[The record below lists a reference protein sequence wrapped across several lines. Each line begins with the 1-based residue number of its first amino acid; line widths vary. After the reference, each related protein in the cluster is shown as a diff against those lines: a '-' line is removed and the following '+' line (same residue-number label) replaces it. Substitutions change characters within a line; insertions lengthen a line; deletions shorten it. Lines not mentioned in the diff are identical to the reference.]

1 MAYLGAQPNKTLT
14 KTTSQS
20 FNGTG
25 SATVFTLN
33 RAVNTEEELEVFVEN
48 VQQEPGSGKSYTA
61 SGTTLTF
68 DEAPPSGTGNIY
80 VIYRGLAEVTTRL
93 EHDANQALSATTG
106 TFTQLN
112 SDNIRIDGNTISST
126 DTNGDI
132 TLDPNGTGD
141 VVVTSAEASST
152 TDLTVENTN
161 ASGQGAVLRVK
172 AANTNANSKMV
183 FDDGGTESGFV
194 FDGGV
199 NAVQHFVNGSERM
212 RIDSSGNV
220 GIGISTITTGTLG
233 TSNTFIEAAG
243 PSGGSGTLV
252 LSRDT
257 STDNDEVGGVR
268 FVNQNNADDD
278 GLDADGKL
286 IAGINARI
294 ETSDSNAGDDSG
306 GHLIF
311 STKPEAGSYA
321 ERMRISS
328 DGSITI
334 SDNSVTVNNVN
345 YQSGQFSIPSNT
357 ARRVRIVLSNY
368 GSAYVRIGATRT
380 NGGDTFTYWEGYI
393 YNNNNTNY
401 NNTVSQK
408 TSGNTLSYSF
418 DKTTASVFQWTFN
431 SAASVGNG
439 TIFIQQFRG
448 SSTLYTNLTG

>member
-126 DTNGDI
+126 DTNGNV
-132 TLDPNGTGD
+132 TVDPNGTG
-141 VVVTSAEASST
+141 VIVASS
-152 TDLTVENTN
+152 
-161 ASGQGAVLRVK
+161 
-172 AANTNANSKMV
+172 
-183 FDDGGTESGFV
+183 
-194 FDGGV
+194 
-199 NAVQHFVNGSERM
+199 AVQLGSDAQTYVKGAGASDVDLLLSGDTNIRLETDTNERM

-220 GIGISTITTGTLG
+220 GIGTTTGDITSDGTASRTYVTIQGTANRGRLNLGSTASDGADVGTLG
-233 TSNTFIEAAG
+233 FTNGANTVASISVDSDSGSQTAG
-243 PSGGSGTLV
+243 KMNFATAGT
-252 LSRDT
+252 
-257 STDNDEVGGVR
+257 VR
-268 FVNQNNADDD
+268 FV
-278 GLDADGKL
+278 
-286 IAGINARI
+286 IN
-294 ETSDSNAGDDSG
+294 
-306 GHLIF
+306 
-311 STKPEAGSYA
+311 
-321 ERMRISS
+321 S
-328 DGSITI
+328 DGSVKIT
-334 SDNSVTVNNVN
+334 DNLLTFNDVN

-401 NNTVSQK
+401 NSTVSQK

-448 SSTLYTNLTG
+448 SSTLYTDLTG

>member
-25 SATVFTLN
+25 SATTFTLN

-93 EHDANQALSATTG
+93 EHDANQALAATTG
-106 TFTQLN
+106 TFSGAVTLN
-112 SDNIRIDGNTISST
+112 GGVSGDVAFDT
-126 DTNGDI
+126 DTLKVDSTNNRVGVKTSPDRDLHVKGSSGDPVHFK
-132 TLDPNGTGD
+132 LEGD
-141 VVVTSAEASST
+141 SADYA
-152 TDLTVENTN
+152 
-161 ASGQGAVLRVK
+161 RI
-172 AANTNANSKMV
+172 M
-183 FDDGGTESGFV
+183 FDDGTTDNIGEIRY
-194 FDGGV
+194 
-199 NAVQHFVNGSERM
+199 HFGSDYLRFNTNSAERM

-220 GIGISTITTGTLG
+220 GIGTTTGDITSDGTSSRTYVTIQGTANRGRLNLGSTASNGADVGTLG
-233 TSNTFIEAAG
+233 FTNGANTVASISVDSDSGSQTAG
-243 PSGGSGTLV
+243 KMNFATAGT
-252 LSRDT
+252 
-257 STDNDEVGGVR
+257 VR
-268 FVNQNNADDD
+268 FV
-278 GLDADGKL
+278 
-286 IAGINARI
+286 I
-294 ETSDSNAGDDSG
+294 E
-306 GHLIF
+306 
-311 STKPEAGSYA
+311 
-321 ERMRISS
+321 S
-328 DGSITI
+328 DGQVKIT
-334 SDNSVTVNNVN
+334 NNLLTFNDVN

-357 ARRVRIVLSNY
+357 KRRVRITLSNY

-401 NNTVSQK
+401 NNTVAQK
-408 TSGNTLSYSF
+408 TSGNTLSYTF
-418 DKTTASVFQWTFN
+418 DKSTASIFQWTFN

-448 SSTLYTNLTG
+448 SSTLQTNLTG